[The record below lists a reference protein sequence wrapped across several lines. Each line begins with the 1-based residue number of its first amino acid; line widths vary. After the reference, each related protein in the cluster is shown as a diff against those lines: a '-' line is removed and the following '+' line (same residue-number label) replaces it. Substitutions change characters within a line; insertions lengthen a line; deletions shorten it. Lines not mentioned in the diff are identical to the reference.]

1 MAAYTI
7 EDIELIRRESG
18 ISYQE
23 AVSLLDYHNGNV
35 ARALIDLE
43 RSGKLKYE
51 YTTTDRTR
59 TTSQTNTSSKTTAA
73 GRTSAADRAS
83 AASSTSAAS
92 ISSASSEFYSNQK
105 RGIMHYLDRLY
116 RIRIK
121 VTRKGAVI
129 LNVSVLFAI
138 ISALF
143 SLPLLICS
151 IVCILLLGYHV
162 SVDKSDP
169 DFAGENVDRTVKN
182 TAQNF
187 KPAFDEFTKGFQ
199 DSTSNAKGEK
209 QAENDFAHSYYTSKP
224 VHHSCP
230 TINVPVQVKSK
241 DGRVTIEDDTDGFNS
256 ATIK

>member
-7 EDIELIRRESG
+7 EDIELIRRKSG

-51 YTTTDRTR
+51 YTAADRIK
-59 TTSQTNTSSKTTAA
+59 NESKASA
-73 GRTSAADRAS
+73 SGRTSAS
-83 AASSTSAAS
+83 VGFSSKHK
-92 ISSASSEFYSNQK
+92 N
-105 RGIMHYLDRLY
+105 GIMHYLDRLY

-121 VTRKGAVI
+121 VTRKSAVI
-129 LNVSVLFAI
+129 LNISVLFAI

-143 SLPLLICS
+143 SLHLLICS
-151 IVCILLLGYHV
+151 IICILLLGYHV
-162 SVDKSDP
+162 SIDKSDP
-169 DFAGENVDRTVKN
+169 DFAEEHVDRTVKN
-182 TAQNF
+182 AAQNF
-187 KPAFDEFTKGFQ
+187 RTTFDEFTKGFQ
-199 DSTSNAKGEK
+199 DSADDAQCEK
-209 QAENDFAHSYYTSKP
+209 KAEDTPVHSYYTSKP
-224 VHHSCP
+224 MRHSCP
-230 TINVPVQVKSK
+230 TINVPMQVRSK

>member
-7 EDIELIRRESG
+7 EDIELIRRKSG

-51 YTTTDRTR
+51 YTTTDRTH
-59 TTSQTNTSSKTTAA
+59 TASQASTSGRSSAA
-73 GRTSAADRAS
+73 GRAS
-83 AASSTSAAS
+83 AES
-92 ISSASSEFYSNQK
+92 SSADSAKFSSKQK
-105 RGIMHYLDRLY
+105 SGIMHYLDRLY

-143 SLPLLICS
+143 SLHLLICS
-151 IVCILLLGYHV
+151 IICILLLGYHV
-162 SVDKSDP
+162 SIDKSDP

-187 KPAFDEFTKGFQ
+187 HTTFDAFTKGFQ
-199 DSTSNAKGEK
+199 DGAGTVKGEK
-209 QAENDFAHSYYTSKP
+209 KAENAPARSYYTSKP

-230 TINVPVQVKSK
+230 TLNVPVQVKSK